1 MDGNKNQKLDYDYEI
16 KKGYWNLS
24 EAVHLLLDVN
34 ADNFSVTEDG
44 VPYEL
49 RKKIEKMTDL
59 LERGPYDGYD
69 KVGPGEVLEWAIE
82 KGISIPEGLERVA
95 KQADIL
101 PIKSDNIDPS
111 ELKEQIEELK
121 KENAD
126 LKRKSKETGKQFA
139 KTKATILG
147 AALYCVI
154 NYPDECRA
162 KTGSKDFKISKIAE
176 CINDHIHNWFKDE
189 NPPAID
195 TMKKRI
201 GEFLSSKE

>member
-1 MDGNKNQKLDYDYEI
+1 MMSLKKIILIGPAYPYRGGNSLFISYLYDVLKDKFQVKIYNYKLLYPALLFPGKTQFDKSEKII
-16 KKGYWNLS
+16 KK
-24 EAVHLLLDVN
+24 
-34 ADNFSVTEDG
+34 
-44 VPYEL
+44 VPNI
-49 RKKIEKMTDL
+49 RI
-59 LERGPYDGYD
+59 
-69 KVGPGEVLEWAIE
+69 INS
-82 KGISIPEGLERVA
+82 ISPFNWIRVA
-95 KQADIL
+95 YK
-101 PIKSDNIDPS
+101 
-111 ELKEQIEELK
+111 LK